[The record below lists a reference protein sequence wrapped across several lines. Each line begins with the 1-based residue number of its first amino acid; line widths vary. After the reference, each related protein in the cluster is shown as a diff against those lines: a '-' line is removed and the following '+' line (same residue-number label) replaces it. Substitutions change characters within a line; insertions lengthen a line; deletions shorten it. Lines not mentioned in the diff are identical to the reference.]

1 MLNLKKY
8 KFCLNFLAIC
18 FAIQAADSTDLHAS
32 TSSFGFD
39 VGFIRNNTSLLSS
52 DVATNVFHIKNNTG
66 RTARFQLN
74 YSVPS
79 GWAILGQTDK
89 EFQLQTNNESFVCS

>member
-1 MLNLKKY
+1 MHV
-8 KFCLNFLAIC
+8 FAIC

-74 YSVPS
+74 YSVPA
-79 GWAILGQTDK
+79 GWVILGQTDK
-89 EFQLQTNNESFVCS
+89 EFQLQSNDSLFVPIRVVPDKFVK